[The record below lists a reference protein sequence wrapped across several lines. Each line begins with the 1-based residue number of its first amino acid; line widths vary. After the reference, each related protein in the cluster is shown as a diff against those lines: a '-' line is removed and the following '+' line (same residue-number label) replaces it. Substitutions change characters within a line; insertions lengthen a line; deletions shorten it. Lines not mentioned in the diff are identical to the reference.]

1 MPKKWKAVKVRQELV
16 EEVMKEVDKSQ
27 YKGLSEFVSE
37 AVRLRMQTLAKERVS
52 EYLERDR
59 KSRIPQLQVQAL
71 YTPRHIWAQATPQ
84 RTVKIGITDYFQEQ
98 LKQVVNVRTDKTGE
112 KVSKGE
118 TFGVVES
125 WWFTYDLISP
135 INGRIFSVNT
145 KIIED
150 PFTLNADPYQWI
162 VEIQPE
168 YTEVHSWT
176 SGLLSLGEYKE
187 LVAKLEGQPQQED
200 TFNNVR
206 TLGKVHTPEWKTIR
220 LRQELVAAAKST
232 LETGRHN
239 SLSEFLSEALRLHL
253 EELKPSK
260 EKVTERQAEYP
271 MIQERLLYTRNH
283 MWAMV
288 TPEGN
293 IRVGLSDFAQKRL
306 KGIAGIQTHKVGYEV
321 KKEEPLGVVETWMF
335 MFDLYSPVSGKI
347 LKINKLLQDEPFIV
361 SKDPYETGWIA
372 EIKPNNL
379 VTLEEELKDLI
390 RLPQYKMWVSKL
402 GPPRVLGI

>member
-1 MPKKWKAVKVRQELV
+1 MPQKWKAVRVQQELV
-16 EEVMKEVDKSQ
+16 EEAKKEVDRSQ

-37 AVRLRMQTLAKERVS
+37 AIQLRLQTLTKERVS

-59 KSRIPQLQVQAL
+59 KSRIPQLQAQL
-71 YTPRHIWAQATPQ
+71 FYTPKHIWAHATPQ
-84 RTVKIGITDYFQEQ
+84 RTIRMGITDYFQDQ
-98 LKQVVNVRTDKTGE
+98 LKEVVNVRTEEAGE
-112 KVSKGE
+112 KVSKDE
-118 TFGVVES
+118 PFGVVET
-125 WWFTYDLISP
+125 WWFTYDLYSP
-135 INGRIFSVNT
+135 INGRIVSVN
-145 KIIED
+145 KVVIDD
-150 PFTLNADPYQWI
+150 PFLLNADPYQWI
-162 VEIQPE
+162 VEVQPTH
-168 YTEVHSWT
+168 TEVHSWT
-176 SGLLSLGEYKE
+176 HGLLSSGEYKG
-187 LVAKLEGQPQQED
+187 LFLKLEGRLQQES
-200 TFNNVR
+200 TFPELKN
-206 TLGKVHTPEWKTIR
+206 LGKVRAQERKVIR
-220 LRQELVAAAKST
+220 VRQELVAAVKST
-232 LETGRHN
+232 LETSRHR
-239 SLSEFLSEALRLHL
+239 SLSEFVSEALRLRL
-253 EELKPSK
+253 DELKQSK
-260 EKVTERQAEYP
+260 EKISEKQTDYP
-271 MIQERLLYTRNH
+271 VIQERFLYTRNH

-293 IRVGLSDFAQKRL
+293 IRVGLSDFAQRRL

-402 GPPRVLGI
+402 GPPRILGI

>member
-16 EEVMKEVDKSQ
+16 EEVMKEVEKSQ

-37 AVRLRMQTLAKERVS
+37 AVRLRLQTLAKERVS

-71 YTPRHIWAQATPQ
+71 YTPRHMWAQATPQ
-84 RTVKIGITDYFQEQ
+84 RTVKIGITDYFQVQ

-187 LVAKLEGQPQQED
+187 LVAKLESQPQQED
-200 TFNNVR
+200 TFHDVR
-206 TLGKVHTPEWKTIR
+206 TLGKGHTPEWKTIR

-293 IRVGLSDFAQKRL
+293 IRVGLSDFAQRRL
-306 KGIAGIQTHKVGYEV
+306 KGIAGIQTYQVGYEV
-321 KKEEPLGVVETWMF
+321 NKEEPFGVVETWMF

-347 LKINKLLQDEPFIV
+347 LKINKVLQDEPFIV
-361 SKDPYETGWIA
+361 SRDSYETAWIA

-379 VTLEEELKDLI
+379 VVLEEELKDLM

-402 GPPRVLGI
+402 GPPRILGI